1 MSHASFSQCDSN
13 LNHSSNM
20 LQIYNPISFITHIEQ
35 GMHSNTLKTFEE
47 HPLEQYKLQEKTRI
61 LIKIGKKNYCTCRI
75 KVLNQHSYVI
85 HFLIA
90 MIHNVDDSL
99 PPFTT
104 IIHNG
109 IQQPLSSQQ

>member
-1 MSHASFSQCDSN
+1 M
-13 LNHSSNM
+13 
-20 LQIYNPISFITHIEQ
+20 Y
-35 GMHSNTLKTFEE
+35 SNTLKTFEE

-61 LIKIGKKNYCTCRI
+61 LIQIGKKKYCTCRI
-75 KVLNQHSYVI
+75 KVLNQHSCVI

-99 PPFTT
+99 PTFTT
-104 IIHNG
+104 TIHNG